1 VADTRIDELR
11 RRLER
16 DPGSRL
22 FAQLAEEL
30 RKNGELVEAIRVARA
45 GLAVHSSYP
54 SARLTLG
61 RALLD
66 SGDATGARLELESA
80 LRDAPDN
87 ILASRYLGQAREALG
102 DLQGALDQYQKTL
115 QMAPGDRQVQAQLSA
130 IEARL
135 HDAAGTGV
143 GGQTKPPEPRVP
155 PPPPPPQAGAT
166 LRPAAPEAPAVAA
179 GPPELPAT
187 VRLRPEPPPP
197 AAASAQVPPQAP
209 PAHVAQRERP
219 AGADPAA
226 SETARLPL
234 DDFDLAA
241 TAAPGT
247 VQHTWFA
254 PAEPRTS
261 EPRAPEAPVPPTF
274 VNPAHAAPS
283 SRAAEAFAAT
293 VAETKAATPIQPA
306 ELIDPDKST
315 PFSSSTLAELY
326 YQQGLVDRAVDV
338 YRQLLEQEPSNE
350 RARLRLVEL
359 ETSGGGPTPPPA
371 AVPDERAARRRAL
384 ERTIAGLETLLA
396 AVQRRGA

>member
-1 VADTRIDELR
+1 
-11 RRLER
+11 
-16 DPGSRL
+16 
-22 FAQLAEEL
+22 
-30 RKNGELVEAIRVARA
+30 
-45 GLAVHSSYP
+45 
-54 SARLTLG
+54 
-61 RALLD
+61 
-66 SGDATGARLELESA
+66 
-80 LRDAPDN
+80 
-87 ILASRYLGQAREALG
+87 
-102 DLQGALDQYQKTL
+102 
-115 QMAPGDRQVQAQLSA
+115 
-130 IEARL
+130 
-135 HDAAGTGV
+135 
-143 GGQTKPPEPRVP
+143 
-155 PPPPPPQAGAT
+155 
-166 LRPAAPEAPAVAA
+166 
-179 GPPELPAT
+179 
-187 VRLRPEPPPP
+187 
-197 AAASAQVPPQAP
+197 
-209 PAHVAQRERP
+209 VAQREPQAP
-219 AGADPAA
+219 ADAA

-234 DDFDLAA
+234 NDFELAA

-254 PAEPRTS
+254 PAEPRAS

-306 ELIDPDKST
+306 ELIDPDRST

-359 ETSGGGPTPPPA
+359 ETSGAGPTPLPA